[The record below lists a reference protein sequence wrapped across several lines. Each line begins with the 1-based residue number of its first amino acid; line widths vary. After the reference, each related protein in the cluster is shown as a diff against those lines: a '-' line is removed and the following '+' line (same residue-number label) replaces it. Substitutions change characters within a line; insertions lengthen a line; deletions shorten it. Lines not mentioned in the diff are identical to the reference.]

1 MRRENG
7 KSKTQKEKQ
16 PKIQKKR
23 RKRWAPSMTSSTP
36 SPGGSNFHNSI
47 ERTTSDASFRR
58 RRRRSQKAAKD
69 RPPRRAV
76 AKQQPQQRQQKK
88 KQMKIV
94 VKHEEINRSRE
105 NVSREGNRSAS
116 EKRKRIFLAS
126 FFSFFSLKP
135 VTDIS
140 ISKATPCWRWSLAYR

>member
-1 MRRENG
+1 MHRSGDEEEEAKKPQKTARRGAPLPNNNHNND
-7 KSKTQKEKQ
+7 SK
-16 PKIQKKR
+16 
-23 RKRWAPSMTSSTP
+23 
-36 SPGGSNFHNSI
+36 
-47 ERTTSDASFRR
+47 
-58 RRRRSQKAAKD
+58 
-69 RPPRRAV
+69 
-76 AKQQPQQRQQKK
+76 KK